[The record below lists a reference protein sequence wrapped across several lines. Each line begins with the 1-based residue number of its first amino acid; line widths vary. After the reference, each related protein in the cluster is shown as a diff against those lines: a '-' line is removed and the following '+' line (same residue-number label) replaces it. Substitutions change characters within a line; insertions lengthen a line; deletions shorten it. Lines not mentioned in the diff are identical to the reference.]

1 MTEQEGSINSIS
13 ILGSGWLGFYVAQH
27 LIDTGYSVK
36 LSTTSPNRLLELA
49 STMAQPYVVNISQI
63 DDTIQ
68 EFLDSDILIINIP
81 SKNSADYTQL
91 LKQIEQS
98 PVSKV
103 LYASSTSVY
112 PSANK
117 VVDEND
123 ILDAS
128 HPKVSP
134 FLVIE
139 NLIKE
144 CASIESTIVRFGGL
158 IGYDRNPKN
167 FFKNKPVR
175 DPDSFVNLIHRDDCI
190 EIIYQIIHQEA
201 WGELFNACADSH
213 PSKREF
219 YTQVTQDAG
228 MPLPVFE
235 NHSGTPYKI
244 VSNERVK
251 EMLDYS
257 FKYPD
262 LMDIL
267 QWPLH

>member
-1 MTEQEGSINSIS
+1 MVHISSIN
-13 ILGSGWLGFYVAQH
+13 
-27 LIDTGYSVK
+27 
-36 LSTTSPNRLLELA
+36 
-49 STMAQPYVVNISQI
+49 
-63 DDTIQ
+63 DTIQ
-68 EFLDSDILIINIP
+68 EFLHSDILIINIP
-81 SKNSADYTQL
+81 SKISADYSQL

-103 LYASSTSVY
+103 LYVSSTSVY

-123 ILDAS
+123 VLDTS
-128 HPKVSP
+128 HSKVSP

-139 NLIKE
+139 NLIKK

-190 EIIYQIIHQEA
+190 GIIHQIIQQEA
-201 WGELFNACADSH
+201 WGNVFNACADSH
-213 PSKREF
+213 PSKRDF

-235 NHSGTPYKI
+235 NHNGAPYKI
-244 VSNERVK
+244 VNNERVK
-251 EMLDYS
+251 ELLHYS

-262 LMDIL
+262 LLNIVE
-267 QWPLH
+267 